1 MSQCQPPMTS
11 QRNIRTFA
19 ISGSTLFIK
28 SAMSYAKCSLLM
40 SSNFTTFTWS
50 TKAVS
55 CISSCCDFGPLP
67 DRVSLLCGVWRRTLS
82 ESKKLK

>member
-1 MSQCQPPMTS
+1 MTS

-28 SAMSYAKCSLLM
+28 LAMSYAKLSLLM
-40 SSNFTTFTWS
+40 SSNFTTLTWS
-50 TKAVS
+50 MKAVS
-55 CISSCCDFGPLP
+55 CISSCCDFGLLP
-67 DRVSLLCGVWRRTLS
+67 DRVSLLCGVRRTLS